1 MEEKETQGAER
12 NRANN
17 RTHVYETEVGWLR
30 MFKVVG
36 FV

>member
-17 RTHVYETEVGWLR
+17 RTYAHETEVGWLR